1 MIARIRG
8 AIEEL
13 RPTEVIVDVG
23 GVGYR
28 LSIPLSTY
36 EKLVGHREVALYVHT
51 YHREDQLRLFGFHS
65 QRERDLFT
73 VLLGVPGIGPSMAL
87 SILSGITIEDLLRAV
102 RAGDLT
108 PLLKVPGIG
117 RSKGEKL
124 VFELS
129 RRLKHLEG
137 LSPEGE
143 VRQSARGEAVEAL
156 AALGFDEARAARAV
170 DELLKNDPSM
180 PIEPL
185 VKAALKNVAS

>member
-8 AIEEL
+8 TIDEL
-13 RPTEVIVDVG
+13 RPTEAIVDVG

-36 EKLVGHREVALYVHT
+36 EPLVDHREAVLFVHT
-51 YHREDQLRLFGFHS
+51 YHREDQFRLFGFFT
-65 QRERDLFT
+65 QRERDLFR

-87 SILSGITIEDLLRAV
+87 SILSGITIEELLRAV
-102 RAGDLT
+102 REEDIT
-108 PLLKVPGIG
+108 PLLKVPGVG

-137 LSPEGE
+137 LSPDGG
-143 VRQSARGEAVEAL
+143 VRQSARGEAIEAL
-156 AALGFDEARAARAV
+156 AALGFDEGRAARAV
-170 DELLKNDPSM
+170 DELLKKDPSM
-180 PIEPL
+180 GIEPL
-185 VKAALKNVAS
+185 VKAALRSVSP